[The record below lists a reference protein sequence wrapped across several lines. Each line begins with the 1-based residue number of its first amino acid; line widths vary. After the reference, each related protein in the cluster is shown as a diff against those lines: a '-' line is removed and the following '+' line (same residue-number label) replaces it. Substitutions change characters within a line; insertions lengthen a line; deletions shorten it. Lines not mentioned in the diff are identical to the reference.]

1 MLDSI
6 IKGAGALID
15 AGVNWAWGEKQED
28 MQAKFARNAIQ
39 WKVKDAEKAGVHP
52 LYALGAPTMSYSPVS
67 IGGASNFAEVGQDIG
82 RAIGAGTPKAGQI
95 SAYEAQVQKLNLQGM
110 GLDNEYKAAQLARL
124 RNELLQKPALPPFT
138 LPGDVSFQPG
148 SQTPAQKWQD
158 QYGDVVESAVGVPS
172 VIYDSFT
179 NLDKWLGGKFL
190 GSPWKRSSGPQGRRK
205 GAPKY
210 PSYNYS
216 KTGRR

>member
-1 MLDSI
+1 MLDQL

-28 MQAKFARNAIQ
+28 SQHKFAHNAIQ
-39 WKVKDAEKAGVHP
+39 WKVKDAQKAGVHP

-67 IGGASNFAEVGQDIG
+67 IGGASNFSEVGQDIS
-82 RAIGAGTPKAGQI
+82 RAIGAGTPKAGQL
-95 SAYEAQVQKLNLQGM
+95 SAYEAEVQRLNLQGM

-124 RNELLQKPALPPFT
+124 RNELLQKPALPSFN
-138 LPGDVSFQPG
+138 LPGDVPFQPG
-148 SQTPAQKWQD
+148 PQTPAQKWQD

-179 NLDKWLGGKFL
+179 NLDKYMSGTLMGR
-190 GSPWKRSSGPQGRRK
+190 PWKHLRAYPRGSRSGDPE
-205 GAPKY
+205 KY
-210 PSYNYS
+210 EWRYH
-216 KTGRR
+216 R